1 MTKKSKL
8 HQVKS
13 TWYYLFWGIMTTS
26 VVAGQLHVANGY
38 SSMQKTVKRSL
49 REFVYFTESR
59 DKNQQCWLLTRK
71 P

>member
-1 MTKKSKL
+1 
-8 HQVKS
+8 
-13 TWYYLFWGIMTTS
+13 MTTS

-38 SSMQKTVKRSL
+38 SSMEKTVKRSL

-59 DKNQQCWLLTRK
+59 DKNQQCWLLTHK